1 MRNTKNTVKQSTMAR
16 NGIFRKFA
24 TVSHEEIFVKNW
36 RLAKGITLIFL
47 LFISFSS
54 NAKILLPQI
63 LSSNMVLQR
72 DYPLTIWGFGSV
84 GEKVSVS
91 FAGQTKNTITD
102 QLGKWQVVLA
112 PLHTSLVPQHMTIIG
127 SNKIV
132 LTDILVGEVW
142 LCSGQSNMEYQ
153 MRKLVKIPTPKNPKL
168 GFPKNEVENA
178 KNTKIRIFLVN
189 RKTLIKP
196 DSIHKSWSTA
206 QDSALRAFSAVG
218 YFFAKELQQKLG
230 IPIGIICSSVSGSA
244 IEPWISKEA
253 LLQEPYFKDKKLGN
267 DPGKFY
273 TTMIEPL
280 TKFKLRGFLW
290 YQGETN
296 CFLGEHISYAYK
308 MKALIDLWRTQWGGN
323 ETMPFYLVQ
332 IAPFNYSK
340 QKGEKVLATD
350 TEPEFWEAQAQ
361 QLRLPHTG
369 LIVTTDLNDNGED
382 LHPTYKWEVG
392 RRLALWA
399 LARDYQ
405 QKIVYSGPIYKSVN
419 FKNDKAILT
428 FDHFDATIKSP
439 LTGFT
444 IAGNDGKF
452 VSADAKIV
460 GKTVVVSAKEVT
472 KPKNVRFNWSEAPS
486 SNFYGSTGLPALPF
500 RTDNNLTSQFKI
512 N

>member
-1 MRNTKNTVKQSTMAR
+1 MRN
-16 NGIFRKFA
+16 
-24 TVSHEEIFVKNW
+24 FVKY
-36 RLAKGITLIFL
+36 LIAL
-47 LFISFSS
+47 LFLSTTVD
-54 NAKILLPQI
+54 AKILLPQI

-72 DYPLTIWGFGSV
+72 NQPINIWGFGAV

-91 FAGQTKNTITD
+91 FVGQTKNTITD
-102 QLGKWQVVLA
+102 ELGKWQVVLA
-112 PLHTSLVPQHMTIIG
+112 PLKTSSVAQDMTIIG

-168 GFPKNEVENA
+168 GFPKDEVENA

-189 RKTLIKP
+189 RKMLIKP

-244 IEPWISKEA
+244 IEPWVSKEA
-253 LLQEPYFKDKKLGN
+253 LAKEAYFVDKKIGN

-273 TTMIEPL
+273 TPMIEPL

-296 CFLGEHISYAYK
+296 CFLDEKISYAYK
-308 MKALIDLWRTQWGGN
+308 MKALINLWRNAWSGN
-323 ETMPFYLVQ
+323 EIMPFYLVQ
-332 IAPFNYSK
+332 IAPYNYSK
-340 QKGEKVLATD
+340 QKGEKILDANTQ
-350 TEPEFWEAQAQ
+350 PEFWEAQAQ
-361 QLRLPHTG
+361 QLRLPNTG

-399 LARDYQ
+399 LAKDYQ
-405 QKIVYSGPIYKSVN
+405 QKIVYSGPIYRSVSI
-419 FKNDKAILT
+419 KGDKAILT
-428 FDHFDATIKSP
+428 FDHFDVNLKQP

-452 VSADAKIV
+452 VIANASIV
-460 GKTVVVSAKEVT
+460 GKTVVVSAKEVAR
-472 KPKNVRFNWSEAPS
+472 PAIVRFNWSESPN

-500 RTDNNLTSQFKI
+500 RTNNGLSSQFKI

>member
-1 MRNTKNTVKQSTMAR
+1 
-16 NGIFRKFA
+16 
-24 TVSHEEIFVKNW
+24 
-36 RLAKGITLIFL
+36 
-47 LFISFSS
+47 
-54 NAKILLPQI
+54 
-63 LSSNMVLQR
+63 MVLQR
-72 DYPLTIWGFGSV
+72 NARINIWGFGAA

-91 FAGQTKNTITD
+91 FAKQTKNTVTD
-102 QLGKWQVVLA
+102 QSGKWQVVLE
-112 PLHTSLVPQHMTIIG
+112 PLKTSSVPQSMTIIG

-168 GFPKNEVENA
+168 GFPKDEVENA

-196 DSIHKSWSTA
+196 DSIHKSWSIA

-218 YFFAKELQQKLG
+218 YFFAKALQQKLD
-230 IPIGIICSSVSGSA
+230 IPIGIVCSSVSGSA

-253 LLQEPYFKDKKLGN
+253 LAQEAYFKDKKLSN

-273 TTMIEPL
+273 TPMIEPL

-296 CFLGEHISYAYK
+296 CFLDEKISYAYK
-308 MKALIDLWRTQWGGN
+308 MKVLINLWRSAWGGN

-340 QKGEKVLATD
+340 QKNEKALDAN

-399 LARDYQ
+399 LANDYH
-405 QKIVYSGPIYKSVN
+405 QKVVFSGPLYKSVC
-419 FKNDKAILT
+419 FEGDKAMVA
-428 FDHFDATIKSP
+428 FDLFDADLKEP

-444 IAGNDGKF
+444 VAGNDGKF
-452 VSADAKIV
+452 VTADAHIV
-460 GKTVVVSAKEVT
+460 GKVVVVSAKEIS
-472 KPKNVRFNWSEAPS
+472 KPEIVRFNWTESPA
-486 SNFYGSTGLPALPF
+486 SNFYGKTGLPALPF
-500 RTDNNLTSQFKI
+500 RTDNSLTRAFKI

>member
-1 MRNTKNTVKQSTMAR
+1 MRNFVRYLIALVFFST
-16 NGIFRKFA
+16 N
-24 TVSHEEIFVKNW
+24 VD
-36 RLAKGITLIFL
+36 
-47 LFISFSS
+47 
-54 NAKILLPQI
+54 AKILLPQI
-63 LSSNMVLQR
+63 LSSTMVLQR
-72 DYPLTIWGFGSV
+72 DQPIHIWGFGAV

-91 FAGQTKNTITD
+91 FAGQLKNTVTD
-102 QLGKWQVVLA
+102 QSGKWEVVLT
-112 PLHTSLVPQHMTIIG
+112 PLRTSSVAQSMTIIG
-127 SNKIV
+127 TNKIV

-168 GFPKNEVENA
+168 SFPKDEVANA

-189 RKTLIKP
+189 RRALNKP

-244 IEPWISKEA
+244 IEPWVSKEA

-273 TTMIEPL
+273 SPMIEPL

-296 CFLGEHISYAYK
+296 CFLDEKISYAYK
-308 MKALIDLWRTQWGGN
+308 MKGLINLWRSAWGGN
-323 ETMPFYLVQ
+323 DSMPFYLVQ

-340 QKGEKVLATD
+340 QKGEKMLDANTQ
-350 TEPEFWEAQAQ
+350 PEFWEAQAQ
-361 QLRLPHTG
+361 QLRLPNTG
-369 LIVTTDLNDNGED
+369 LVITTDLNDNGED

-405 QKIVYSGPIYKSVN
+405 QKIVYSGPIYKSVS
-419 FKNDKAILT
+419 FKDDKAIVT
-428 FDHFDATIKSP
+428 FDHFDANLKVS

-452 VSADAKIV
+452 VIANAIIV
-460 GKTVVVSAKEVT
+460 GQTVVVSAKEVP
-472 KPKNVRFNWSEAPS
+472 KPEVVRFNWTEAPT

-500 RTDNNLTSQFKI
+500 RTNNNLTRQFKI